1 LKKEWKASNAMYPLP
16 IILISTTDRTGRD
29 NIMTAAWTT
38 NVSKNNN
45 CVAVSIG
52 GDKRSLR
59 NIKETEDF
67 VINIPSGKLLKEV
80 DFCGESTGDKI
91 DKFSFL
97 ALNRADARMV
107 RSKIITECPINLECR
122 LKEIIMIDSASLV
135 IGQIV
140 NIHMDEEIMEKDQID
155 YKKLDPVLYAQKT
168 YFSLGHK
175 LDKRGFSK
183 K

>member
-16 IILISTTDRTGRD
+16 IILISTMDRTGRD

-67 VINIPSGKLLKEV
+67 VINIPSVKLLKEV

-97 ALNRADARMV
+97 ALSRADASMV
-107 RSKIITECPINLECR
+107 NQKS
-122 LKEIIMIDSASLV
+122 SQS
-135 IGQIV
+135 
-140 NIHMDEEIMEKDQID
+140 
-155 YKKLDPVLYAQKT
+155 VLSIWNA
-168 YFSLGHK
+168 
-175 LDKRGFSK
+175 D
-183 K
+183 